1 MKKLKFI
8 ICIAILVAM
17 SCSSQNSEQ
26 FISLFNGKDFTNWKL
41 TREGAFEVIDGEM
54 VTRSVGNGFDIY
66 SDKWYGN
73 FILRFEFLLSEI
85 GNSGVFIR
93 CIPGEMYF
101 TEGVEVQLL
110 APWTPW
116 RDDLHC
122 TGSLYAHVAVQN
134 RPDETTGIWHKME
147 IICDRNLVTI
157 SINDQVT
164 TYVSVDTVATMAGF
178 PYYGAIGFQGNHS
191 NKKPDQFAKF
201 RSIYIRDLDDEPD
214 YVIKGFYEENEQL
227 RKLAINAA
235 VNLGKQMIQPLAE
248 MLYDDHPGAVDCAKQ
263 ALFDI
268 VAQVSDPGTPSR
280 EKREVQRE
288 LGRTIKHSS
297 SEKIKEHLRWL
308 SGMIKS

>member
-17 SCSSQNSEQ
+17 SCSSPNKDN
-26 FISLFNGKDFTNWKL
+26 FVSLFNGEDLTNWSV
-41 TREGAFEVIDGEM
+41 TREGAFDVIDGEL
-54 VTRSVGNGFDIY
+54 VTRSVGNGYDIY
-66 SDKWYGN
+66 SEKWYGN
-73 FILRFEFLLSEI
+73 FIFRFEFLLSEI

-110 APWTPW
+110 APWTPY

-164 TYVSVDTVATMAGF
+164 THVSVDTVASMAGF

-191 NKKPDQFAKF
+191 KKKPDQFAKF
-201 RSIYIRDLDDEPD
+201 RNICIRDLDAEPD
-214 YVIKGFYEENEQL
+214 YVIKGFYEENDRL
-227 RKLAINAA
+227 RKLAIDAA
-235 VNLGKQMIQPLAE
+235 VNLGKQMIDPLAG
-248 MLYDDHPGAVDCAKQ
+248 MLSDEHPGAVDCAKQ

-268 VAQVSDPGTPSR
+268 TAKASAPTAL
-280 EKREVQRE
+280 K
-288 LGRTIKHSS
+288 
-297 SEKIKEHLRWL
+297 SEKKKVAKALKNSIKNTSSQIAKDYLIWL
-308 SGMIKS
+308 SGMIK